1 MRLESEVIQRHVL
14 SHLIDTVNEDIE
26 YNLQGNKILDI
37 CLILENDIKRR
48 MQALAAEYVRKQ
60 GIIKYSNL
68 AI

>member
-1 MRLESEVIQRHVL
+1 MIQRHVL

-48 MQALAAEYVRKQ
+48 MQALPAEYVRKQ